1 MNDIRGDHNLAHKAH
16 WEAKTNKLIEK
27 GIVRNR
33 MEDMRRRQASNLEQR
48 KARLAELLAAEDRIY
63 EKEFNDNMET
73 PEQVRE
79 KMFARLQELKGKR
92 EQERQDEVARRQDM
106 QFKAQNDILRKEDA
120 KFYNY
125 GTAIE
130 REKQL
135 IDKRRAV
142 EQKMLEEQVY
152 AQLWQL
158 DAQKKLEREMTEAR
172 EKQEKIRD
180 TMAVLDWQKQ
190 TREVQRSQ
198 EEDLIKREQAMLKEQ
213 WVTEEQKERNAEEQ
227 KFMLNRE
234 RNLELIAHNATEKQL
249 REQAVDAERVRD
261 KELLAAALSKEKAI
275 EHFEQD
281 ERLARRNE
289 IQELQRHYQNHRDDK
304 AQYEK
309 MIDGLVM
316 E

>member
-79 KMFARLQELKGKR
+79 KMFTRLQELKGKR

-172 EKQEKIRD
+172 EK
-180 TMAVLDWQKQ
+180 
-190 TREVQRSQ
+190 
-198 EEDLIKREQAMLKEQ
+198 
-213 WVTEEQKERNAEEQ
+213 
-227 KFMLNRE
+227 
-234 RNLELIAHNATEKQL
+234 
-249 REQAVDAERVRD
+249 
-261 KELLAAALSKEKAI
+261 
-275 EHFEQD
+275 
-281 ERLARRNE
+281 
-289 IQELQRHYQNHRDDK
+289 
-304 AQYEK
+304 
-309 MIDGLVM
+309 
-316 E
+316 